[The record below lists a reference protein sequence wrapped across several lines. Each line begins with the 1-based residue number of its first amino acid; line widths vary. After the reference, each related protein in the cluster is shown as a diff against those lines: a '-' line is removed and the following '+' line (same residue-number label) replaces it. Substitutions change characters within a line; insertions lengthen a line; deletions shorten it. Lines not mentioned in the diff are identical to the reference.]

1 VKELFKKF
9 LIMNIGQFLYALG
22 ITMTINANQGLSPW
36 SVFHQGVGLKFGIT
50 IGQATIL
57 VGLIIMVINM
67 LFKEKIGW
75 STIANMALVGL
86 YIDFLMFNKLV
97 PVFNSTYLSYIMMFL
112 GMFLIG
118 LSTAIYLG
126 VGWGSGPRDG
136 IVSVIA
142 KRTPLNV
149 KTVRSGIESIALI
162 IGFSLGGTVGMGTA
176 VMALTVGFFVNLA
189 FRLAKFDIT
198 KIEHSFIDDVIIKA
212 MNKNISVKDIN
223 IYYNPIFLDTFMG
236 K

>member
-1 VKELFKKF
+1 
-9 LIMNIGQFLYALG
+9 
-22 ITMTINANQGLSPW
+22 
-36 SVFHQGVGLKFGIT
+36 
-50 IGQATIL
+50 
-57 VGLIIMVINM
+57 
-67 LFKEKIGW
+67 
-75 STIANMALVGL
+75 
-86 YIDFLMFNKLV
+86 
-97 PVFNSTYLSYIMMFL
+97 
-112 GMFLIG
+112 
-118 LSTAIYLG
+118 
-126 VGWGSGPRDG
+126 
-136 IVSVIA
+136 VSVIA

-198 KIEHSFIDDVIIKA
+198 KIEHSFIDDIILKA

-223 IYYNPIFLDTFMG
+223 IYYNPVFLDAFMS

>member
-1 VKELFKKF
+1 MKELFKKI

-36 SVFHQGVGLKFGIT
+36 SVFHQGVGLKLGIT

-57 VGLIIMVINM
+57 VGLIIMVINI

-97 PVFNSTYLSYIMMFL
+97 PVFNSTYFSYIMMFL
-112 GMFLIG
+112 GMFLVG

-162 IGFSLGGTVGMGTA
+162 IGFSLGGTVGMGTV

-198 KIEHSFIDDVIIKA
+198 KIEHSFIDDIILKA

-223 IYYNPIFLDTFMG
+223 IYYNPVFLDTFMS

>member
-1 VKELFKKF
+1 MKELFKKI

-36 SVFHQGVGLKFGIT
+36 SVFHQGVGLKLGIT

-57 VGLIIMVINM
+57 VGLIIMVINI

-97 PVFNSTYLSYIMMFL
+97 PVFNSTYFSYIMMFL
-112 GMFLIG
+112 GMFLVG

-198 KIEHSFIDDVIIKA
+198 KIEHSFIDDIILKA